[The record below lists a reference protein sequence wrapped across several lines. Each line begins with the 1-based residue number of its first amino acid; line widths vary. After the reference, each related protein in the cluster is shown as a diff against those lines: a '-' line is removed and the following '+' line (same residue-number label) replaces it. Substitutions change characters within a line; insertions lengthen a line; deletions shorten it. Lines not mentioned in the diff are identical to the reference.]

1 MNQEFLLQLITAPVV
16 TEKSSIAAD
25 KNNQYVFKVSNV
37 ANKTEIKAAVEKLFD
52 VNVESVKTL
61 NVKGKTKRFG
71 KGLGK
76 RSDIKKAYVRIK
88 SGQEI
93 EFVSA

>member
-25 KNNQYVFKVSNV
+25 LNNQYVFKVSNT

-52 VNVESVKTL
+52 VTVESVKTL

-76 RSDIKKAYVRIK
+76 RSDVKKAYVRIK